1 MKEFKRGLEADE
13 SDFFFTLRLFLVLLG
28 FTLMTLI
35 LSNCC
40 HY

>member
-28 FTLMTLI
+28 STLMTLI